1 MSKSAKLS
9 GIKVTKGESPSE
21 AIINKANQNYTVDD
35 SLGRSITFK
44 ALTYTDQLLLLKALG
59 KDSYNEALK
68 VSLTPVYA
76 VVSIDGVR
84 VAKDSFESLI
94 ALSTRLGQEGL
105 EAVINGMIEAFPQ
118 LSDVTTTADEVKDSI
133 KK

>member
-21 AIINKANQNYTVDD
+21 AIINKANQNYTVQD

-44 ALTYTDQLLLLKALG
+44 SLTYTDSLLLLKALG
-59 KDSYNEALK
+59 RDSYNEALK
-68 VSLTPVYA
+68 ISLTPVYA
-76 VVSIDGVR
+76 VVSIDGVK
-84 VAKDSFESLI
+84 VPKDSFESLI

-105 EAVINGMIEAFPQ
+105 EAVINGMLEAFPQ
-118 LSDVTTTADEVKDSI
+118 LSDDKSEEEVKDEI